1 MTENRRH
8 QAEVINPSNTAFGR
22 LDAARERPAW
32 RDAAWDNVPDMPSST
47 PSRAPFSP
55 AFGRLG
61 AALGAVVLQQ
71 QEALA
76 EFLPRADWSADLAAR
91 TYTSGGVTVRVALL
105 GSYADRERTW
115 LWGWA
120 NPQFGPDHP
129 AVAPVLSAREM
140 GERLGVPELTTPE
153 VDLTQYDGPAAH
165 GGELMAVVAA
175 GLLGGGGYIGAGY
188 DGGSAYL
195 HVDDPQVPRAIWD
208 AIAVPRLVINAA
220 TLFPGNPN
228 LTLARFLS
236 HHRVPYRQTSRT
248 TEVRLPGGGGARAVF
263 DSMGRLTNWETNLT
277 AAGDQ
282 VGT

>member
-1 MTENRRH
+1 MPNS
-8 QAEVINPSNTAFGR
+8 AP
-22 LDAARERPAW
+22 RP
-32 RDAAWDNVPDMPSST
+32 PL
-47 PSRAPFSP
+47 FSP

-61 AALGAVVLQQ
+61 AALSAVVLQQ

-76 EFLPRADWSADLAAR
+76 EFLPREDWSADLAAR

-105 GSYADRERTW
+105 GSYAAQERTW

-129 AVAPVLSAREM
+129 AVVPVLSVREM
-140 GERLGVPELTTPE
+140 GERLGIPELTTPE
-153 VDLTQYDGPAAH
+153 VDLSRYDGPAAH
-165 GGELMAVVAA
+165 GGELIAVTAA

-208 AIAVPRLVINAA
+208 AVSVPRLIINAV
-220 TLFPGNPN
+220 TLFPDDPG

-236 HHRVPYRQTSRT
+236 HHRVPYRQAPGATD
-248 TEVRLPGGGGARAVF
+248 VRLPGGGTARALF
-263 DSMGRLTNWETNLT
+263 DEMGRFVNWQANLT
-277 AAGDQ
+277 AANI
-282 VGT
+282 

>member
-1 MTENRRH
+1 MRPREGSRPGNE
-8 QAEVINPSNTAFGR
+8 APS
-22 LDAARERPAW
+22 
-32 RDAAWDNVPDMPSST
+32 DNVPDVANSA
-47 PSRAPFSP
+47 PSRPLFSP

-61 AALGAVVLQQ
+61 AALSAVVLQQ

-76 EFLPRADWSADLAAR
+76 EFLPREDWSADLAAR

-105 GSYADRERTW
+105 GSYAVQEQTW

-129 AVAPVLSAREM
+129 AVAPVLSVREM

-153 VDLTQYDGPAAH
+153 VDLSGYEGPATH
-165 GGELMAVVAA
+165 GGELIAVAAA

-188 DGGSAYL
+188 EGGSAYL

-208 AIAVPRLVINAA
+208 AISVPRLIINAV
-220 TLFPGNPN
+220 TLFPHDPN

-236 HHRVPYRQTSRT
+236 HHRVPYRQTPNT
-248 TEVRLPGGGGARAVF
+248 TEVRLPGGGSGRAVF
-263 DSMGRLTNWETNLT
+263 DEMGRFVNWETTNLS
-277 AAGDQ
+277 AAS
-282 VGT
+282 

>member
-1 MTENRRH
+1 MR
-8 QAEVINPSNTAFGR
+8 Q
-22 LDAARERPAW
+22 REGSPHGSE
-32 RDAAWDNVPDMPSST
+32 DAWDNLRGMSNS
-47 PSRAPFSP
+47 APNRPLFSQ
-55 AFGRLG
+55 AFNRLG

-91 TYTSGGVTVRVALL
+91 TYTSGGATVRVALL
-105 GSYADRERTW
+105 GSYAVQERTW

-129 AVAPVLSAREM
+129 AVAPVLSVREM
-140 GERLGVPELTTPE
+140 GERLSVPELTTPE
-153 VDLTQYDGPAAH
+153 VDLSGYEGPAAH
-165 GGELMAVVAA
+165 GGELIAVVAA

-208 AIAVPRLVINAA
+208 AVSVPRLIINAV
-220 TLFPGNPN
+220 TLFPHDHT

-236 HHRVPYRQTSRT
+236 HHRVAYRQTQQA
-248 TEVRLPGGGGARAVF
+248 TEVRLPGGDRGRAIF
-263 DSMGRLTNWETNLT
+263 DETGRFTNWENGLSPTHSPT
-277 AAGDQ
+277 
-282 VGT
+282 